1 MWKTSRKF
9 DLDSA
14 GKKTKF
20 DLFIEENVIQKSLE
34 SDNLIF
40 VEGHRPTN
48 QYKFLS
54 KTQFNEEKKL
64 KKNWDNISSGDFEGD
79 FDLRINELESR

>member
-1 MWKTSRKF
+1 
-9 DLDSA
+9 
-14 GKKTKF
+14 
-20 DLFIEENVIQKSLE
+20 
-34 SDNLIF
+34 LIF